1 MSPCGCHTE
10 TPNRLYQLI
19 WQRCWDREEAWD
31 KLKKRWGNNKETEAK
46 IHLLSMVHNLV
57 FVKWK
62 LDTVISAV
70 LHYFSNYHIQR
81 LPVMTETM
89 ALLGVGFSTQSYSNH
104 RYYSQRSREGSV
116 WAHTDATAKNKHR
129 FLTNSNTGVTYTP
142 HMFKW
147 TILCSKHCELW
158 IVS

>member
-1 MSPCGCHTE
+1 MFRVKCLLKGMSPCGCHTE

-104 RYYSQRSREGSV
+104 RYYSQRSQEGSV
-116 WAHTDATAKNKHR
+116 WAHTDATAKNKHMEHPQV
-129 FLTNSNTGVTYTP
+129 FNKL
-142 HMFKW
+142 
-147 TILCSKHCELW
+147 
-158 IVS
+158 